1 MRSFLLDRFL
11 LTQITPAV
19 YLPGPTICTFFVTNR
34 QIYIELI
41 TFREPTIMSKPP
53 FRPLLVL
60 VLASLLFLPNVTRS
74 QSGATPVIDRGRGKE
89 MLQSIK
95 NALKETYYDPNFRG
109 MNVDNRFRQ
118 AEEQINKATSTG
130 QILAIIAQALV
141 ELDDSHT
148 MFFPPELVVEPD
160 FGFKLQMIGDTCYVN
175 NIKAG
180 SDAEKKGL
188 KVGDVIYAIEGFEPT
203 RDSLWKIIYSYF
215 VLLPQPTLKLTIREP
230 KGTFKEFL
238 VEAAVSKNKIRK
250 IESIINSEV
259 RPSFYELAPE
269 TIICRL
275 PEFNLADGE
284 VDNMIKRIR
293 SSQNLIL
300 DLRGN
305 PGGRVSME
313 QRLVGSLFD
322 HDVKIGDEKERK
334 KTSPRMAKTRGPNN
348 IFPGKVFV
356 LVDSQSGSA
365 AEVFARIM
373 QLEKRGMVI
382 GDRSAGKVM
391 TSVQATFA
399 FNTPAA
405 ASFQFTRVAFYGA
418 NITIADLIMSDG
430 KSLEKTGVTPDLLL
444 LPTPEDLA
452 TGRDPV
458 LARAA
463 TLAGTTIDSEKAG
476 VIHKELYQA
485 EKKAE
490 EKAKEKN

>member
-1 MRSFLLDRFL
+1 
-11 LTQITPAV
+11 
-19 YLPGPTICTFFVTNR
+19 
-34 QIYIELI
+34 
-41 TFREPTIMSKPP
+41 
-53 FRPLLVL
+53 
-60 VLASLLFLPNVTRS
+60 
-74 QSGATPVIDRGRGKE
+74 
-89 MLQSIK
+89 
-95 NALKETYYDPNFRG
+95 
-109 MNVDNRFRQ
+109 
-118 AEEQINKATSTG
+118 
-130 QILAIIAQALV
+130 
-141 ELDDSHT
+141 
-148 MFFPPELVVEPD
+148 
-160 FGFKLQMIGDTCYVN
+160 
-175 NIKAG
+175 
-180 SDAEKKGL
+180 
-188 KVGDVIYAIEGFEPT
+188 
-203 RDSLWKIIYSYF
+203 
-215 VLLPQPTLKLTIREP
+215 
-230 KGTFKEFL
+230 
-238 VEAAVSKNKIRK
+238 
-250 IESIINSEV
+250 
-259 RPSFYELAPE
+259 
-269 TIICRL
+269 
-275 PEFNLADGE
+275 
-284 VDNMIKRIR
+284 
-293 SSQNLIL
+293 
-300 DLRGN
+300 
-305 PGGRVSME
+305 
-313 QRLVGSLFD
+313 
-322 HDVKIGDEKERK
+322 
-334 KTSPRMAKTRGPNN
+334 MAKTRGPNN